1 MSDGEHDYAGPES
14 ESDDS
19 ESDDSSSGDEENFL
33 GNLEGNFLE
42 NLGEDEIVYDHIEGY
57 PKYEDIPM
65 MTMTAVGYFENS
77 ISDINK
83 LFYLL
88 PISKIKLPKRN
99 RPVKKINLP
108 YPGQSNLIM
117 TCCLGAKKRG
127 IVRSITKDGWPHSIM
142 IDISTSEKNVN
153 CKISRTNVHMTGC
166 KSVAMAEETTKL
178 VIEHINEINKYIFYM
193 NSLRDEEPDKLKK
206 IIEDILA
213 QCKGDFKIK
222 DGKGWWKFDIFKLKS
237 PSDESIEEKCVR
249 RLCYSCLTDVRKFTD
264 AKAKLRWLLTVE
276 PFAEEPVRFS
286 HVDVSM
292 AKRRIELGF
301 SIDLQE
307 LSDLFKKIDQEFF
320 IDYFPDV
327 RSYAKIE
334 IPCKFQKE
342 NKKKKNEIHKHTFN
356 IERTGRITMS
366 TRVLDEMREIY
377 YRFVYVVDQIRELI
391 EIFPSPEA
399 EKDNEN
405 V

>member
-1 MSDGEHDYAGPES
+1 MSDSEGSYAGS

-19 ESDDSSSGDEENFL
+19 DSDYETFN
-33 GNLEGNFLE
+33 LE
-42 NLGEDEIVYDHIEGY
+42 NLPIGPFGGDAEDDDDGIDGPVIYDYIEGY

-65 MTMTAVGYFENS
+65 MTMTAVGFFENS
-77 ISDINK
+77 ISDISK

-88 PISKIKLPKRN
+88 PITRINLPKRN

-108 YPGQSNLIM
+108 YPGTSNLIM

-166 KSVAMAEETTKL
+166 KSVAMAEETTRL
-178 VIEHINEINKYIFYM
+178 IIDHINDINSYLFYM
-193 NSLRDEEPDKLKK
+193 NTLRDEEPDKLKN
-206 IIEDILA
+206 IINDILT
-213 QCKGDFKIK
+213 QCKGEYKVK
-222 DGKGWWKFDIFKLKS
+222 NGKGWWKFDILKLRS
-237 PSDESIEEKCVR
+237 PVDESIEEKCTR
-249 RLCYSCLTDVRKFTD
+249 RLCYYALTDIRRFRD
-264 AKAKLRWLLTVE
+264 AKAKLRWLRTVE
-276 PFAEEPVRFS
+276 PFAEEPIRFS
-286 HVDVSM
+286 HIDVSM

-307 LSDLFKKIDQEFF
+307 LSDLFKKIDNEFF
-320 IDYFPDV
+320 IDYWSDV

-334 IPCKFQKE
+334 IPCKFQKK

-366 TRVLDEMREIY
+366 TSVLDEMRETY

-391 EIFPSPEA
+391 EIRDDPDSSST
-399 EKDNEN
+399 
-405 V
+405 